1 MILFHNWFCPY
12 IQAQMSLL
20 NLSENVFS
28 PSQIHFKMNIFRL
41 ALGQKIW
48 RWNYELIL
56 QFDFCSSRVSLIIM
70 TTELLHTQLQTWW
83 QLPLQDFVNLISY
96 GDWDNLGTTEL
107 KTLTDFSFNIVVNTQ
122 TTLLCT
128 TRQDRLFQANKS

>member
-1 MILFHNWFCPY
+1 
-12 IQAQMSLL
+12 
-20 NLSENVFS
+20 
-28 PSQIHFKMNIFRL
+28 
-41 ALGQKIW
+41 
-48 RWNYELIL
+48 
-56 QFDFCSSRVSLIIM
+56 M
-70 TTELLHTQLQTWW
+70 TTQLLHTQLQTGR

-107 KTLTDFSFNIVVNTQ
+107 KTSTDFSFNIVVNTQ